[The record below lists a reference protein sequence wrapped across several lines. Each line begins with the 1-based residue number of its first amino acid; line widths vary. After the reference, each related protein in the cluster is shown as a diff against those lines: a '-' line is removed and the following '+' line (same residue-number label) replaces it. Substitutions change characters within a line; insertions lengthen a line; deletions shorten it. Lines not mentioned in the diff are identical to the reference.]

1 MRPCRIHLLFL
12 VNTSLSESE
21 VRLLDVG
28 QRSENVL
35 LDHLHDFVQV
45 WNNNANYIFL
55 VLKHLLE
62 FLNCIESLSLDKISE
77 ISAK

>member
-1 MRPCRIHLLFL
+1 MGPSGIHLFLL
-12 VNTSLSESE
+12 VNTSFSETK
-21 VRLLDVG
+21 VGLLHVG

>member
-1 MRPCRIHLLFL
+1 MGPSRIHLFFL
-12 VNTSLSESE
+12 VDTSLSESE
-21 VRLLDVG
+21 VGLLDVG